1 MYWFYLDI
9 DRPVVSE
16 KFIIVEDKKNVRIQC
31 DVDGYPEPNVVWRK
45 DGNVLSAT
53 KHLSVMNVSAKDSGS
68 YECIASNVVGYATN
82 STTLHV
88 RCKTI
93 FILFCS
99 ANFSC
104 GLFVLCMI
112 F

>member
-1 MYWFYLDI
+1 M
-9 DRPVVSE
+9 
-16 KFIIVEDKKNVRIQC
+16 
-31 DVDGYPEPNVVWRK
+31 VWRK
-45 DGNVLSAT
+45 DGNVLSTT

-68 YECIASNVVGYATN
+68 YECIASNAVGYATN

-99 ANFSC
+99 RSFSR
-104 GLFVLCMI
+104 GLFVVCKV